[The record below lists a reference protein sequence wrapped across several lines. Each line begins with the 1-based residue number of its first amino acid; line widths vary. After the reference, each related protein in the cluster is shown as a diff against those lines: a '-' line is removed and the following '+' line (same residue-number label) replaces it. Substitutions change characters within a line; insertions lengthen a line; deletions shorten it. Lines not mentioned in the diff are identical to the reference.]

1 MDNQSNAVE
10 TAAGGERIS
19 HYELRERLGEGGF
32 GQVFKAWDE
41 KLCRLV
47 AIKRLNGVA
56 ATQPTA
62 DLMREARLAA
72 SLKHPAFVRIHAIE
86 EEAAGPFIVME
97 LVDGITLQK
106 LAAQGQMD
114 EAKALDIVY
123 QVAQAMDEA
132 HGSGLVHADLKPSN
146 LMVEPQGAVRILDFG
161 LAAHADMQATTSM
174 AQLDPQGTIAYM
186 APERMLGQTPARA
199 ADIYALGVIL
209 YELVNGAR
217 PFASL
222 SGLALAAAQMQSSS
236 GQWPFAEHVRPELA
250 ALVREMTERDPQQR
264 PASMREV
271 CKRID
276 ALRLGEA
283 RPWQPRRARAK
294 LPGLPRLGKRS
305 RIAIGAG
312 LAVVALAAG
321 WHMRDTAIA
330 AFTPYSEASNM
341 RDGLEA
347 LRVFDRPGSLDTAI
361 ARFESILAHDPN
373 SAGAAAGL
381 SLAYSLRYTS
391 DSSDDTWLQRADA
404 AAQRALQLDDQL
416 ALAHSAAGWV
426 ADRKGKSSDAL
437 VIFDRALALNP
448 KDMLAMVGKIN
459 ALRRARRFEEARA
472 LADAGRVS
480 YPRERIFADAV
491 GSILMAQNDYKAAE
505 QAFRES
511 IRIEPDAVIAYA
523 NLNAA
528 LMRQNRP
535 DEALQVL
542 QQGLQIRPAASLYTN
557 LGTALFQRAD
567 YVGAARAFEL
577 AVSPDKGKPDYYLN
591 WANLGDALLWIP
603 GRSADARKAY
613 ERAIRLLEARLK
625 RTPNDVALASR
636 MGLYSARVGNKPTAI
651 AMSRH
656 ALALAPSNAD
666 VHFRAALA
674 LELVGERAEALANI
688 AEARRLG
695 YPLNFIEAE
704 PDLAALRRDPQ
715 FLKTIAH

>member
-1 MDNQSNAVE
+1 MDNQSHAVE
-10 TAAGGERIS
+10 TATGGERIS

-86 EEAAGPFIVME
+86 EEAARPFIVME

-236 GQWPFAEHVRPELA
+236 SQWPFGEQVRPEVA
-250 ALVREMTERDPQQR
+250 ALVREMTERAPQQR
-264 PASMREV
+264 PTSMREV
-271 CKRID
+271 CRRID

-283 RPWQPRRARAK
+283 GAWQPRRQRRK
-294 LPGLPRLGKRS
+294 LLRLPLLGKRS
-305 RIAIGAG
+305 RMAVAAG
-312 LAVVALAAG
+312 LAVVALATG
-321 WHMRDTAIA
+321 WNMREQALSAI
-330 AFTPYSEASNM
+330 TPYSEASSM

-347 LRVFDRPGSLDTAI
+347 LRVFDRPGALDVAI
-361 ARFESILAHDPN
+361 ARFETILSRNPQ

-381 SLAYSLRYTS
+381 SLAYSLRYTG

-416 ALAHSAAGWV
+416 ALAHTAAAWV
-426 ADRKGKSSDAL
+426 ADRKGKAGDAL
-437 VIFDRALALNP
+437 AIFDRALALDPNN
-448 KDMLAMVGKIN
+448 LFATVGKIN
-459 ALRRARRFEEARA
+459 ALRRARRFDDARM
-472 LADAGRVS
+472 LAETARRS

-491 GSILMAQNDYKAAE
+491 GTILIAQNDYKGAE

-511 IRIEPDAVIAYA
+511 IRIEPDAVLAYA

-528 LMRQNRP
+528 LLRQGRV

-542 QQGLQIRPAASLYTN
+542 QQGLQIRPAPSLYTN
-557 LGTALFQRAD
+557 LGTVLFQRSD

-591 WANLGDALLWIP
+591 WANLADALLWIP
-603 GRSADARKAY
+603 GRAADARKAY
-613 ERAIRLLEARLK
+613 EHAIRLLESRLQ
-625 RTPNDVALASR
+625 RTPDDFALTSR
-636 MGLYSARVGNKPTAI
+636 MALYSARIGDRNKAI
-651 AMSRH
+651 ALSQR
-656 ALALAPSNAD
+656 ALALAPANAD

-674 LELVGERAEALANI
+674 FELVGERSAALASI

-695 YPLNFIEAE
+695 YPLNYIQAE

-715 FLKTIAH
+715 YLRTITH